1 METNMTK
8 GLGMMW
14 QILPVKSK
22 KNGDP
27 VYPSLKDA
35 IAQASQHFHAKHGV
49 EPTLIQCNPTQLAG
63 AGLES
68 AEVQPN
74 PMVPATHLHLW
85 GVPDER

>member
-1 METNMTK
+1 MTK

-14 QILPVKSK
+14 QILPVKTK

-35 IAQASQHFHAKHGV
+35 IAQASQHFHAKHGCW
-49 EPTLIQCNPTQLAG
+49 PTLVQVNPKQLT
-63 AGLES
+63 ES
-68 AEVQPN
+68 GIVNANVQPN
-74 PMVPATHLHLW
+74 AMVPATHIHLW